1 MSDIVGEDTN
11 EEKPNTNINKGAMAA
26 AVLEFNV
33 AAISN
38 FLTGNCTKV
47 GANWQDEM
55 QGFENTASR
64 LATERPKHE
73 WVCLGLQAKQV
84 KICICLCTCSP
95 VTTMHIAAAGG

>member
-73 WVCLGLQAKQV
+73 WVCLGLQAKQ
-84 KICICLCTCSP
+84 
-95 VTTMHIAAAGG
+95 AAEKDAKL